1 MNVIGEKVKSPKLGV
16 GTVIE
21 QDPSHITVQFA
32 TKTSQFQFPDAFERF
47 LIAEDPNIQNTMIE
61 RINAI
66 KEAEAQRRAVEDA
79 ARKAEEESKQAAIQ
93 EKVRGQRK
101 RTKSIDDM
109 FSEDYHVD
117 HLARHPIL
125 TYQQV
130 EEQFGIKI
138 TGFGRGINVTPSK
151 VVLISSISKAEGNFV
166 YHDKWTSD
174 GEYIYS
180 GEGKTGDQAMSKGN
194 LAIKNAAMDGKE
206 IHLFV
211 KFSPKDYY
219 YQGKFELVS
228 YTYEDE
234 KGENGCTRKE
244 YKFRLKK
251 V

>member
-21 QDPSHITVQFA
+21 QEPSHITVQFA

-47 LIAEDPNIQNTMIE
+47 LIAEDPKIQNTMIE

-79 ARKAEEESKQAAIQ
+79 ARKAEEESKQAAAQ

-174 GEYIYS
+174 GE
-180 GEGKTGDQAMSKGN
+180 
-194 LAIKNAAMDGKE
+194 
-206 IHLFV
+206 
-211 KFSPKDYY
+211 
-219 YQGKFELVS
+219 
-228 YTYEDE
+228 
-234 KGENGCTRKE
+234 
-244 YKFRLKK
+244 
-251 V
+251 

>member
-1 MNVIGEKVKSPKLGV
+1 MTVIGEKVKSPKLGV

-21 QDPSHITVQFA
+21 QNSSHITVQFA

-47 LIAEDPNIQNTMIE
+47 LIAEDPKIQKTMME
-61 RINAI
+61 QINAI
-66 KEAEAQRRAVEDA
+66 KEAELQRRAAEDA
-79 ARKAEEESKQAAIQ
+79 VRKAEEENKQAASQ
-93 EKVRGQRK
+93 AKARGQGK
-101 RTKSIDDM
+101 KAKSIDDM

-117 HLARHPIL
+117 YLARQPIL

-151 VVLISSISKAEGNFV
+151 VILISSISKADGNFV

-194 LAIKNAAMDGKE
+194 LAIKNASLDGKE

-234 KGENGCTRKE
+234 KGENGYTRKE

>member
-21 QDPSHITVQFA
+21 QEPSHITVQFA

-47 LIAEDPNIQNTMIE
+47 LIAEDPKIQNTMIE

-79 ARKAEEESKQAAIQ
+79 ARKAEEESKQAAAQ

-234 KGENGCTRKE
+234 KGENGCTRVKSTNS
-244 YKFRLKK
+244 

>member
-1 MNVIGEKVKSPKLGV
+1 M
-16 GTVIE
+16 
-21 QDPSHITVQFA
+21 
-32 TKTSQFQFPDAFERF
+32 
-47 LIAEDPNIQNTMIE
+47 
-61 RINAI
+61 
-66 KEAEAQRRAVEDA
+66 
-79 ARKAEEESKQAAIQ
+79 
-93 EKVRGQRK
+93 
-101 RTKSIDDM
+101 
-109 FSEDYHVD
+109 D

-219 YQGKFELVS
+219 YQGNL
-228 YTYEDE
+228 
-234 KGENGCTRKE
+234 NW
-244 YKFRLKK
+244 
-251 V
+251 